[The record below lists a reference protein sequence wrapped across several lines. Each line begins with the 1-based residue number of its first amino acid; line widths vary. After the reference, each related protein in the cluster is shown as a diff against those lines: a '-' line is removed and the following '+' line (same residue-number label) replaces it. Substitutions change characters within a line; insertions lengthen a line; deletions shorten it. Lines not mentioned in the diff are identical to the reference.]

1 LVDEGGAIVVCS
13 DLNSPPGPAVGHLMG
28 NSNWERLE
36 RAVRNDSAV
45 DSVPAWLL
53 ARALQRGPVY
63 FLSQLDDE
71 LVEEMGL
78 APVSSLDQLARLAR
92 QHPSCIVLDDSQYA
106 VATVAGES

>member
-1 LVDEGGAIVVCS
+1 MATWKREG
-13 DLNSPPGPAVGHLMG
+13 L
-28 NSNWERLE
+28 
-36 RAVRNDSAV
+36 AVRNDSAV
-45 DSVPAWLL
+45 DSVPAWHL

-92 QHPSCIVLDDSQYA
+92 QHASCIVLDDSQYA
-106 VATVAGES
+106 VATVADES